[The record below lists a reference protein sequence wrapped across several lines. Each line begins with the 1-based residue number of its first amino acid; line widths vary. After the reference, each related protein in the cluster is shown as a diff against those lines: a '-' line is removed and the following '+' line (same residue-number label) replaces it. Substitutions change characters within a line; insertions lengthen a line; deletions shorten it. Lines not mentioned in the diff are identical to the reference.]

1 MITEDLLQTIESLQA
16 RITELERANLEL
28 QAEARTDH
36 LTGLENRRGFD
47 EALEEE
53 WRRAMRNQ
61 TPLALLFVDL
71 DHLKALNTKYG
82 HLVANDLLGQVG
94 KVLKGLTRRAGDRAF
109 RFGGDELAVLLP
121 DTDLDGALSVANKIK
136 VLVET
141 TVGCPAEGVSCTV
154 SQGVAAIVPSYGE
167 TWSVLVE
174 SANQQMFAAKEAGR
188 NCVMPKFY
196 GIEEEQ

>member
-1 MITEDLLQTIESLQA
+1 MTQATTELLNEIALLQS
-16 RITELERANLEL
+16 RIIELERTNLEL

-47 EALEEE
+47 EALEDE

-61 TPLALLFVDL
+61 ECLALLFIDL

-94 KVLKGLTRRAGDRAF
+94 RVLKQFTRRAGDRAF
-109 RFGGDELAVLLP
+109 RFGGDELAILLP
-121 DTDLDGALSVANKIK
+121 NTTLEGALSVANQIK
-136 VLVET
+136 TLVET
-141 TVGCPAEGVSCTV
+141 TVGCPAEGVGCTV
-154 SQGVAAIVPSYGE
+154 SQGVAAMIPEFGQ

-174 SANQQMFAAKEAGR
+174 DANQQMFEAKEAGR
-188 NCVMPKFY
+188 NCVMPQ
-196 GIEEEQ
+196 I